1 MSGELTEQREG
12 RKAELGGPERLGLS
26 GPSRLGWGQ
35 HQPWRWSGVRANP
48 GELPGAQGRSRRS
61 RGKPVQG
68 GVQVG
73 WAAVRDRR
81 QQGRAWGVAA
91 VGGGGGQ
98 LERVRAARAGRRRDP
113 EPSAPR
119 VPGGE
124 PGRVGVNLRGRV
136 GAGL

>member
-12 RKAELGGPERLGLS
+12 REAELGSPERLGLG

-48 GELPGAQGRSRRS
+48 GQLPGAQGRSRES

-91 VGGGGGQ
+91 MGGQ
-98 LERVRAARAGRRRDP
+98 LERARAARAGRRRDP

-119 VPGGE
+119 APEGE
-124 PGRVGVNLRGRV
+124 PGRAEVNLRGRV